1 MTMNDKSIASLLP
14 WIAVAVMAYMLFVRQ
29 PAQNPDNPKP
39 PKPAT
44 VNVSKILDGC
54 YKADRASRLDV
65 LRQLAKSADKTD
77 EQKLQLFNSESEKKR
92 QSDFRSYVEIVAE
105 ALVNGTVEDLAKRLE
120 AGR

>member
-1 MTMNDKSIASLLP
+1 MNEKSIASLLP

-29 PAQNPDNPKP
+29 PAQNPDHPKP

-54 YKADRASRLDV
+54 YKSDRASRLDV

-77 EQKLQLFNSESEKKR
+77 EQKLQLFNSETEKKR
-92 QSDFRSYVEIVAE
+92 QSDFKPYVELVAE

-120 AGR
+120 VGR